1 VCGEKEHHVT
11 SESVSEIRGDP
22 MRISEEGSKGI
33 SVDLVRDPWVIFGGD
48 LGDIEGFLVRI
59 L

>member
-1 VCGEKEHHVT
+1 
-11 SESVSEIRGDP
+11 

-33 SVDLVRDPWVIFGGD
+33 SEEGSKGISVDQVRDPWVIFEGD
-48 LGDIEGFLVRI
+48 LGDIEGFLMRI

>member
-1 VCGEKEHHVT
+1 M
-11 SESVSEIRGDP
+11 SEIRGDL

-48 LGDIEGFLVRI
+48 LRDIEGFLVRI